1 MSIARGAAL
10 ALGLLVAGPAAAHV
24 TLEAQQAPANSIYR
38 SVLCIPHRCDG
49 APAPAPARAALQA
62 ALPHATPAERL
73 AMQRALTIA
82 NTTCT
87 SGDPVAGARIAANL
101 ARIAGRIEGQV
112 GIAATDLDALA

>member
-1 MSIARGAAL
+1 MNETRRFLPLAAL
-10 ALGLLVAGPAAAHV
+10 AGAAGLAARPATACDAEAMDAHLTAV
-24 TLEAQQAPANSIYR
+24 
-38 SVLCIPHRCDG
+38 CDG
-49 APAPAPARAALQA
+49 ALAPARAALEA

-101 ARIAGRIEGQV
+101 ARIAGRIEGRV
-112 GIAATDLDALA
+112 GIAATDLDALG